1 MKKIIML
8 IIIAITL
15 VGCNKVGKV
24 GKVGDLRYHHSTYT
38 QEVYVVLN
46 EKGEEKF
53 LLDMYVESCLS
64 TYKRNGTY
72 GKEVQIKSRI
82 N

>member
-15 VGCNKVGKV
+15 VGCNKNGR
-24 GKVGDLRYHHSTYT
+24 VGDLRYHHSTYT
-38 QEVYVVLN
+38 QEVYVVVN

-53 LLDMYVESCLS
+53 LLDMYVESCLE

-82 N
+82 K